1 MHPLGRV
8 PAVVWAVVVRRWQ
21 AWASSA
27 PGAAEKQLR
36 YLNQRAGAIRI
47 TRGFRRPWLP
57 ESPTAAQT
65 LAAMPQIQAAWLDQA
80 AVEQLLAKRDAVR
93 EMLRPQ

>member
-1 MHPLGRV
+1 M
-8 PAVVWAVVVRRWQ
+8 
-21 AWASSA
+21 
-27 PGAAEKQLR
+27 R

-47 TRGFRRPWLP
+47 ICGFRRPWLP
-57 ESPTAAQT
+57 ASPTEAQT

-80 AVEQLLAKRDAVR
+80 AVEQLLAERDALR